1 MEKQELYKYLD
12 KLIENYNRFIIMVL
26 FLKNIVEKSE
36 DNEITNKELEFDL
49 QEIEIL
55 FTVQVERLIKFEK
68 RITEMYQRYDIN
80 KTDINLENVQ
90 NVMDDLL
97 SLIKGLKE
105 E

>member
-68 RITEMYQRYDIN
+68 RINEMYQRYDIN